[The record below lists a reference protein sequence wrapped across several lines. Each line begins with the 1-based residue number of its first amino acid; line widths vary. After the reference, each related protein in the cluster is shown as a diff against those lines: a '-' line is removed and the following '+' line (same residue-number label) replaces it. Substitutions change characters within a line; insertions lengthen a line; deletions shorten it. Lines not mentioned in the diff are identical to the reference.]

1 MSQINNK
8 LLNVGGQ
15 AVIEGVMMKSPHFIA
30 VAVRKPNKKITVKI
44 EKCSSIT
51 QRFGFLRLPFFR
63 GIIMLFEML
72 SLGIK
77 ALHFSAN
84 EAADEKDEKLSN
96 AAIIFTIMV
105 SLAFALLLFV
115 LTPYALTTLLNIHEE
130 TNAALFNL
138 VDGIIKLTLFLI
150 YIVLISKM
158 EDIRRV
164 FQYHGAEHKAVN
176 CYEAKKKLT
185 VKNAQS
191 FTTLNARCGTSFI
204 LFVILIG
211 VVVFS
216 FIPIAVNSLFPS
228 FAALGFIA
236 KKSILFG
243 VRLIFILPLAGIS
256 YEILKL
262 SAYYQKNFLFR
273 LISLPGLAVQK
284 LTTREP
290 NDEQVEVALA
300 AMEAVLKKELSTYS
314 KAY

>member
-1 MSQINNK
+1 MSETTPK
-8 LLNVGGQ
+8 LLIGGQ
-15 AVIEGVMMKSPHFIA
+15 AVIEGVMMKSPNFIA
-30 VAVRKPNKKITVKI
+30 IAVRKPNKEITIKV
-44 EKCSSIT
+44 EKCSSIAK
-51 QRFGFLRLPFFR
+51 RFSFLRLPFFR
-63 GIIMLFEML
+63 GIVMLFEML

-84 EAADEKDEKLSN
+84 EATDEKNEQLSN
-96 AAIIFTIMV
+96 AAIIFTIII

-115 LTPYALTTLLNIHEE
+115 LTPYALTTLLKIHEE

-138 VDGIIKLTLFLI
+138 VDGIIKLSLFLI
-150 YIVLISKM
+150 YIILISRM
-158 EDIRRV
+158 EDIKRV

-176 CYEAKKKLT
+176 CYEAKKKLI

-211 VVVFS
+211 VIVFS
-216 FIPIAVNSLFPS
+216 FIPTVVNMLFPS
-228 FAALGFIA
+228 FAALSFIA

-243 VRLIFILPLAGIS
+243 VRLIFLLPLAGIS

-290 NDEQVEVALA
+290 TDDQVEVGLA
-300 AMEAVLKKELSTYS
+300 ALEAVLKKENGLN
-314 KAY
+314 KN